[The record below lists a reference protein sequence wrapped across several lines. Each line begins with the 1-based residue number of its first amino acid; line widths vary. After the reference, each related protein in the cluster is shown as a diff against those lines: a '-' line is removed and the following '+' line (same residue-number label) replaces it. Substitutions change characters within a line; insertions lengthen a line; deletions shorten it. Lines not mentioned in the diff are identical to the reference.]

1 MYGIIRF
8 RKCYLFFFI
17 SMTMCQDITLP
28 IGVLMNTLIVNVF
41 GEPSAGKSTA
51 ATYIFSQL
59 KMQGISAEYVSEF
72 AKDKVWENNNEVFK
86 FQTYMFGRQNF
97 KLARV
102 NGKVDVVVT
111 DSPIILSMIYNP
123 NPLIQK
129 ELNALIM
136 KVFSLYNNYNIL
148 LIRKHSYENN
158 GRHEN
163 ENEARKVRDKIVKTC
178 IDNDIPLQLCE
189 TNILAYDK
197 IIKDI
202 INQIHNNKE
211 RKD

>member
-1 MYGIIRF
+1 MCHDSTLLAGGI
-8 RKCYLFFFI
+8 
-17 SMTMCQDITLP
+17 
-28 IGVLMNTLIVNVF
+28 MNTLIVNIF

-72 AKDKVWENNNEVFK
+72 AKDKIWENNDEVFK
-86 FQTYMFGRQNF
+86 FQTYIFGKQNF

-102 NGKVDVVVT
+102 NGKVDVVIT

-123 NPLIQK
+123 NPSIQK
-129 ELNALIM
+129 ELNALIT

-163 ENEARKVRDKIVKTC
+163 ESEARKVRDKIVKTC
-178 IDNDIPLQLCE
+178 IDNNIPLQLCE
-189 TNILAYDK
+189 TNKSTYDK
-197 IIKDI
+197 IVNDI
-202 INQIHNNKE
+202 INQIHNNEE

>member
-1 MYGIIRF
+1 M
-8 RKCYLFFFI
+8 
-17 SMTMCQDITLP
+17 S
-28 IGVLMNTLIVNVF
+28 TLIVNVF

-72 AKDKVWENNNEVFK
+72 AKDKVWENNDEVFK
-86 FQTYMFGRQNF
+86 FQTYIFGRQNF

-123 NPLIQK
+123 NPLIQN

-136 KVFSLYNNYNIL
+136 KVFSLYNNFNIL
-148 LIRKHSYENN
+148 LIRKHNYENK

-163 ENEARKVRDKIVKTC
+163 ESEARKVRNKIVKAC

-189 TNILAYDK
+189 TNKKAYDK
-197 IIKDI
+197 IVKEI
-202 INQIHNNKE
+202 INQIHNC
-211 RKD
+211 